1 MKVKLLLTIFM
12 MLPLVAS
19 AELLGPVEIDG
30 IYYNLNTEGNTAEV
44 RENPQHYSGDIKIPE
59 TVTYED
65 VVYSVTS
72 IRWEAFK
79 LCYGLT
85 SVSIANSVTTIGD
98 AAFQYCNALN
108 SITIPASVT
117 TIGVDVFSGCNNLE
131 KVIVPDIAA
140 WCRIRFGENPLLYAH
155 HLYSDESNEIKDLII
170 PDGVTYI
177 FPCAFIGC
185 SGLTSIT
192 FPESL
197 TAIGGSAFRY
207 CSGLTSVTIGNSIT
221 LIESYAFAN
230 CSGLNSITLGNSVK
244 AIGDYVFN
252 DCSALTSVI
261 LPKSVTSIGKSA
273 FDGCRLENVL
283 TKNAKINFS
292 EAFSDR
298 TYQHAM
304 LYVPEGSWGEAV
316 YESSWYLF
324 NNIKEAAMTSGSLSP
339 AVAYTLMDVNT
350 FGYATY
356 DAASDEVRMAKA
368 FYSIDEQDVNNSW
381 QVKTQGEQKY
391 LYNIGAKKYAS
402 VASDGHISL
411 SESPTAV
418 TMTETDNGILIGTDN
433 SRQWA
438 FIKNGSLP
446 DATGIDAQTA
456 ISGQQPSSYYT
467 VDGQRLAQPKQGLN
481 IIHMSN
487 GTTKK
492 VVVR

>member
-1 MKVKLLLTIFM
+1 MKEKWLLLTLM
-12 MLPLVAS
+12 VLPLAAS
-19 AELLGPVEIDG
+19 AEILELVEIDG

-44 RENPQHYSGDIKIPE
+44 RENPQRYSGDITIPE
-59 TVTYED
+59 TVTYKD
-65 VVYSVTS
+65 IVYNVTS
-72 IRWEAFK
+72 IRWWAFQG
-79 LCYGLT
+79 CYDLT

-98 AAFQYCNALN
+98 GAFQYCNALN

-117 TIGVDVFSGCNNLE
+117 TIGTDAFQNCSNLE

-155 HLYSDESNEIKDLII
+155 HLYSDENTEIKDLVI

-177 FPCAFIGC
+177 SSCAFIGC

-197 TAIGGSAFRY
+197 TAIRGSAFRY

-221 LIESYAFAN
+221 LIETYAFAN
-230 CSGLNSITLGNSVK
+230 CSGLTSITLGDSVK
-244 AIGDYVFN
+244 TIGDYAFN
-252 DCSALTSVI
+252 GCSGLTSVI

-283 TKNAKINFS
+283 TKNAKIIFN

-304 LYVPEGSWGEAV
+304 LYIPEGTWGEAV

-324 NNIKEAAMTSGSLSP
+324 NNIREATITSESLSP
-339 AVAYTLMDVNT
+339 AVAYTLMDTNT

-368 FYSIDEQDVNNSW
+368 FYSIDEQDANNSW
-381 QVKTQGEQKY
+381 QVKTQDGQKY

-402 VASDGHISL
+402 ITSEGHISL
-411 SESPTAV
+411 SESPTVV
-418 TMTETDNGILIGTDN
+418 TMTETDNGIMIGTDN

-438 FIKNGSLP
+438 FIKNNSHP
-446 DATGIDAQTA
+446 DATGIDAQPATP
-456 ISGQQPSSYYT
+456 SQQPSSYYT
-467 VDGQRLAQPKQGLN
+467 LDGQRLTQPKRGLN